1 MLLAPLGQYS
11 SQVCVACYLQP
22 AAAQQPC
29 HGSALWRQPLPSSA
43 SSHKLCQNRF
53 WPSAWTLLRAMQSA
67 WGRAAACARDVAR
80 SLWEV
85 VRIRTFIVIVLQA
98 RRSFLLC

>member
-1 MLLAPLGQYS
+1 MLLAPQGQCS

-29 HGSALWRQPLPSSA
+29 HGSAPRRNP
-43 SSHKLCQNRF
+43 CQARTITQTVPNLVR
-53 WPSAWTLLRAMQSA
+53 PSAWTLLRGMQSA

-98 RRSFLLC
+98 RRFSLC

>member
-1 MLLAPLGQYS
+1 MALPRGATLA
-11 SQVCVACYLQP
+11 
-22 AAAQQPC
+22 
-29 HGSALWRQPLPSSA
+29 
-43 SSHKLCQNRF
+43 KLRTITQAVPKLVR
-53 WPSAWTLLRAMQSA
+53 PSAWTLLRAMQSA

-98 RRSFLLC
+98 RRFSLC